1 MQLPT
6 FEPKYEER
14 DEPPF
19 SYVQALPVQVNNA
32 GLGWL
37 VTLGRFNPPQPTG
50 DLSVARD
57 TYLSPDG
64 SRHTFY
70 PNLHEGEPIDPDF
83 EYTRD
88 GSYLRYRK
96 STRELEFPDGTVHVF
111 EAGGYLLQIRGRV
124 TGASPPKKIDIAYLS
139 PTGGAV
145 APGKAVTWRISDGHR
160 TSYVRFRTVANLSYQ
175 TKLVDQI
182 DLPAFG
188 GVDRAIY
195 SFRYNLDD
203 GLAVSLSG
211 CRNTDPTTATIAAA
225 LLTQVS
231 LPDGTS
237 YRMPVGD
244 YFPTTPTGA
253 CKTGMLAK
261 LTLPTLG
268 AVAWDYITYQFPTES
283 TSRSFW
289 QRTTGVGS
297 RTLLDAAGGVIGSWS
312 YTTVMSPVGDNESAS
327 KLESLRI
334 YTRESTEARRS
345 RWSVR
350 SSRGRPRRPGRPDL
364 SCCSSH
370 CRVSNQSGI
379 PCKR

>member
-111 EAGGYLLQIRGRV
+111 EAGGYLTRDAGLVVRLANGSEFQITIVQSRN
-124 TGASPPKKIDIAYLS
+124 AA
-139 PTGGAV
+139 
-145 APGKAVTWRISDGHR
+145 
-160 TSYVRFRTVANLSYQ
+160 
-175 TKLVDQI
+175 
-182 DLPAFG
+182 
-188 GVDRAIY
+188 
-195 SFRYNLDD
+195 DD
-203 GLAVSLSG
+203 D
-211 CRNTDPTTATIAAA
+211 C
-225 LLTQVS
+225 
-231 LPDGTS
+231 
-237 YRMPVGD
+237 
-244 YFPTTPTGA
+244 
-253 CKTGMLAK
+253 
-261 LTLPTLG
+261 
-268 AVAWDYITYQFPTES
+268 E
-283 TSRSFW
+283 
-289 QRTTGVGS
+289 
-297 RTLLDAAGGVIGSWS
+297 
-312 YTTVMSPVGDNESAS
+312 
-327 KLESLRI
+327 
-334 YTRESTEARRS
+334 
-345 RWSVR
+345 
-350 SSRGRPRRPGRPDL
+350 
-364 SCCSSH
+364 
-370 CRVSNQSGI
+370 
-379 PCKR
+379 